1 MLFSDETENFCC
13 PAEPNIGEKAVL
25 RLRAAKDASLEAYL
39 VHNEK
44 RTPMIKADSNT
55 FFDYYEAETPVLSEP
70 FSYHFE
76 IWDQAGIV
84 FYNRLGLVGYVEE
97 PYNFKLIPGFFVPE
111 WSKGAVMY
119 QIYTDRFCNGELSN
133 DVVDR
138 EYLYLDGHAAHQ
150 VTAWNTLPEP
160 MDVYN
165 FYGGDL
171 QGVWDKL
178 DYLQNLGVEVLY
190 FNPIFVSPS
199 NHKYDVQDY
208 DYIDPHL
215 AKIVVD
221 DPGVLPEGAVSN
233 EEAGKY
239 RVRSTD
245 PRNLEASNQFFIA
258 FMEEVHRRGMKVIL
272 DGVFNHCGSF
282 HKWMDREH
290 FYAKQGG
297 YAPGAFGNPDS
308 PYRNFF
314 QFYSN
319 VDYEAWWDH
328 ETLPKLNYEGSE
340 ELCQEVLRIAGKWVS
355 EPFHVDGWR
364 LDVAADLGHD
374 PAFNHWFWRR
384 FRDTVKQANPEAL
397 ILAEH
402 YGDASS
408 WLNGDQWDTVMNYD
422 AFMEPLTWF
431 LTGMEKHSDEYR
443 EELYGNGQAF
453 FETMRY
459 NMSRF
464 SYGALH
470 SAMNEL
476 DNHDH
481 SRFLTRT
488 NRQVGRITKF
498 GAEEALRNVRY
509 GVYREAVVIQMTW
522 PGAPTL
528 YYGDETGV
536 PGWTDPDSRRPF
548 PWGRENWEL
557 IEFHRYM
564 IALRK
569 AHPALRRGSL
579 YPLKADYQVIAYGRF
594 LGKDQVVVAVNNS
607 QEPRNVALHLDG
619 MGIRN
624 GGLIRRME
632 TSEDGY
638 NVGVKAM
645 QAEDGLLDIRMNPV
659 SAVILTVD

>member
-44 RTPMIKADSNT
+44 RTPMVKADSNT

-150 VTAWNTLPEP
+150 VTVWNTLPEP

-190 FNPIFVSPS
+190 FNPLFVSPS

-498 GAEEALRNVRY
+498 GAEEASRNVRY

-594 LGKDQVVVAVNNS
+594 LGEDQVVVAVNNS

-638 NVGVKAM
+638 NVGAKAM
-645 QAEDGLLDIRMNPV
+645 QTEDGLLDIRMNPV